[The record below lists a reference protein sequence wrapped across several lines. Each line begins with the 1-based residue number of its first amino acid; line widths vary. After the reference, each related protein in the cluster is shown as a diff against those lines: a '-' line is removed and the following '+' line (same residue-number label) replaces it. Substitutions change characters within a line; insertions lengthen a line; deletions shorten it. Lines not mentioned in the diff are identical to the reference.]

1 MVCAVRVEKELLVIL
16 GGYKLF
22 EIHSLSLLSCE
33 PLEMQHALALCVKKC
48 TF

>member
-1 MVCAVRVEKELLVIL
+1 MVCAVRVKKEMSVIL

-33 PLEMQHALALCVKKC
+33 ALGLQHALALCVKKC